1 MKKLDPRNRVEG
13 QKIGRAAGS
22 DGQAEAAVLGKAPG
36 TGGDGLRADVSV
48 AVAELWLYKPQK
60 PQDPPGCIAAC
71 SLEARDPCGATTFM
85 LRNIPNKYT
94 REMLVDRFNEE
105 FRGRYDFLYVPIDFK
120 NKCNVGYCFV
130 NFRSQADAAEFV
142 AKTSE
147 VENPLQRP
155 QDPDSGHPTPLSA
168 AAVYG
173 HLQVIRLLLE
183 ANADKDKALQDGATP
198 LYIAAEKEQLA
209 VVRLLL
215 EASADKDKASAD
227 QDKALEDGA
236 TPLFIAAQQGQLEVA
251 RRLLEASAD
260 KDKARQDGATPL
272 YIAAEEGQ
280 LEVARL
286 LLEAVRTRTRP
297 WRMAPPL
304 CTSQLRKSS
313 WRLYGFCWRPVRTKT
328 RPKAEENGGTPLFIA
343 AQNGQLEVVRLL
355 LEASADQDKALED
368 GATPLFIAAQQG
380 QLEVARRLLEASADK
395 DKARQDGSADKDKAL
410 ENGATPLYIAA
421 EKEQLAVV
429 RLLLEASA
437 DKDKAEENGGTPLF
451 ITASADQDKAFED
464 GATPLFIAAQQG
476 QLEVARRLLEASAD
490 KDKASADKDKALA
503 KADKDKGLKV
513 GATPLFIA
521 AQNGQLEVVRLLLKA
536 SADQDKAL
544 QDGTTALC
552 VADQTGHLEVAN
564 VNKVLGRWCRLFV
577 AAQTDS
583 RFDGVDVKKCLPG
596 WNSKKVAAVKP
607 ARLQGVEENVRSIQF
622 GNVMK
627 QLVLHPEWMPLLF
640 DDEGEIPHPQLH
652 LDLGITPQA
661 SAADILRAFGR
672 AALANHPDKA
682 PSTDPAVVAEWSAA
696 AELLDLRQADTEFAV
711 KVRQTGAVTSAAGD
725 ASLQPLDFDL
735 RNRWPRSSA
744 AEDTQGFG
752 RCNSL
757 RRHKHLCSLQQLLD
771 KLPSRILGGMPLEQ
785 FEQLLHG
792 MQVQQLVLQ
801 NGHAIHVA
809 RGSGGISPA
818 RLPHVP
824 LTQQDLSEVAAAFA
838 LPSADLCASAMRA
851 VEGSLHRV
859 SVGYSARKQASGRCH
874 QLSICSAAH
883 GVRYAAGAMSE
894 EGAINL
900 PAHLTRNVMTKIAVA
915 TGGTGYGP
923 WPKEHSADQS
933 TQILRIGS
941 GQVIYEP
948 LWGKTLSQIVAKI
961 QSSSVM
967 VVDFLGELHQGGLGL
982 ARHIVNVDA
991 ANPADFIGQVIQEH
1005 RPEVLVAEFP
1015 QPTAAL
1021 LAGRRCSDAGIRLI
1035 CSAPCLLNAL
1045 VEAFVMAGF
1054 GAAVPSCVSFPF
1066 HSVITLRRELDQ
1078 WQLYE
1083 DARSTACT
1091 MTAFW
1096 GMGCPTHHT
1105 ASTDP
1110 LFPMTL
1116 RQGCRNG

>member
-1 MKKLDPRNRVEG
+1 M
-13 QKIGRAAGS
+13 AAPLCS
-22 DGQAEAAVLGKAPG
+22 SQ
-36 TGGDGLRADVSV
+36 LRTDS
-48 AVAELWLYKPQK
+48 WRLY
-60 PQDPPGCIAAC
+60 AFC
-71 SLEARDPCGATTFM
+71 S
-85 LRNIPNKYT
+85 
-94 REMLVDRFNEE
+94 
-105 FRGRYDFLYVPIDFK
+105 
-120 NKCNVGYCFV
+120 
-130 NFRSQADAAEFV
+130 
-142 AKTSE
+142 
-147 VENPLQRP
+147 RP
-155 QDPDSGHPTPLSA
+155 
-168 AAVYG
+168 
-173 HLQVIRLLLE
+173 
-183 ANADKDKALQDGATP
+183 
-198 LYIAAEKEQLA
+198 
-209 VVRLLL
+209 
-215 EASADKDKASAD
+215 
-227 QDKALEDGA
+227 
-236 TPLFIAAQQGQLEVA
+236 
-251 RRLLEASAD
+251 
-260 KDKARQDGATPL
+260 
-272 YIAAEEGQ
+272 
-280 LEVARL
+280 
-286 LLEAVRTRTRP
+286 VRTRTRP

-552 VADQTGHLEVAN
+552 VADQTGHLEAN

-859 SVGYSARKQASGRCH
+859 SVGYSARKQIDSISLHVGR
-874 QLSICSAAH
+874 LLPGISAA
-883 GVRYAAGAMSE
+883 VQKQ
-894 EGAINL
+894 
-900 PAHLTRNVMTKIAVA
+900 LTSGSSIFL
-915 TGGTGYGP
+915 GP
-923 WPKEHSADQS
+923 TCS
-933 TQILRIGS
+933 
-941 GQVIYEP
+941 
-948 LWGKTLSQIVAKI
+948 GKTTVLRDAAASLSL
-961 QSSSVM
+961 SSSVM

-1021 LAGRRCSDAGIRLI
+1021 LAGRRCSDAGIRFLDVI
-1035 CSAPCLLNAL
+1035 FFRNHRERFFHA
-1045 VEAFVMAGF
+1045 E
-1054 GAAVPSCVSFPF
+1054 PF
-1066 HSVITLRRELDQ
+1066 REVHRIK
-1078 WQLYE
+1078 YTE
-1083 DARSTACT
+1083 
-1091 MTAFW
+1091 
-1096 GMGCPTHHT
+1096 
-1105 ASTDP
+1105 
-1110 LFPMTL
+1110 
-1116 RQGCRNG
+1116 